1 MTKTATLVLDV
12 MGAERG
18 IAEVLQGA
26 ADACAKLR
34 PQPLRLVLVT
44 AEVEETERA
53 VGSLMG
59 DAGRH
64 DCDIEIVHAPQR
76 LPKDFASPV
85 DVYKKHPDCSIR
97 RAMDIARDTPD
108 SVVISPATTGLVM
121 TSALFTLGR
130 VRGIERPPIGTPMPT
145 MGKQLFFV
153 DGGSNVDC
161 KARQLYQ
168 FAILAHLYIR
178 SIQHVERPTIALLSN
193 GVEQYKGTQ
202 VVREA
207 YELIDADPD
216 LNFVGF
222 TEGHTLLR
230 GDLDIMVCDGF
241 IGNILLKF
249 AEGIA
254 EAVMNFMREEFKH
267 DLIAGLAA
275 KLLQRRAFGR
285 FANRLDYA
293 RFGGAPLLGLNGNV
307 VICHG
312 RSPAKAF
319 MNAVIHGHGLA
330 VSNIAQQVSQY
341 VTAHPQVT
349 DLGNGEG
356 VETAPRPTGGD

>member
-1 MTKTATLVLDV
+1 MAKTATLILDV
-12 MGAERG
+12 MGAELG
-18 IAEVLQGA
+18 IAEVLRGA
-26 ADACAKLR
+26 AAACARLR
-34 PQPLRLVLVT
+34 PQPMRLVLVT
-44 AEVEETERA
+44 AEVEETRRA
-53 VGSLMG
+53 VEATLG
-59 DAGRH
+59 DAGGH
-64 DCDIEIVHAPQR
+64 GCDVEILHAPQQ
-76 LPKDFASPV
+76 LPRDFASPV

-97 RAMDIARDTPD
+97 RAMDIAKATPD
-108 SVVISPATTGLVM
+108 SAVISPATTGLVM

-168 FAILAHLYIR
+168 FAVLAHLYVKN
-178 SIQHVERPTIALLSN
+178 IQHVERPVIALLSN
-193 GVEQYKGTQ
+193 GSEQYKGNQ

-216 LNFVGF
+216 LNFAGF
-222 TEGHTLLR
+222 TEGHTVLS

-241 IGNILLKF
+241 LGNILLKF
-249 AEGIA
+249 AEGLA
-254 EAVMNFMREEFKH
+254 EAMMNFMREEFKR
-267 DLIAGLAA
+267 DLIAGMAA
-275 KLLQRRAFGR
+275 RLLQRRAFGR
-285 FANRLDYA
+285 LADRVDYA

-341 VTAHPQVT
+341 VAGHPQVA
-349 DLGNGEG
+349 DNGG
-356 VETAPRPTGGD
+356 DAVETQRPTGGD